1 MSQAQLCDIVLV
13 DIIGFSQLDIS
24 AQHEIITYVS
34 KTYRRILLA
43 MLRHANISLDQLL
56 TGIIPTGDG
65 FFCILH
71 PDYQGFG
78 PILALSFSHLS
89 DLITDKYSYFK
100 GIRIAVHTGEVQ
112 NFKDIMEHENFVGY
126 GLNVC
131 ERYISSQKHSIS
143 TVLISTEAY
152 SALERFLQAHQDF
165 HTLLLEREFKFSA
178 PYLFYDKHKNEYTGY
193 LIWMRKGGI
202 ITPPKIHPVNRQP
215 RRLHAF

>member
-13 DIIGFSQLDIS
+13 DIIGFSRLDIG

-34 KTYRRILLA
+34 KSYRRILLA
-43 MLRHANISLDQLL
+43 MLRHADISLEQLL

-89 DLITDKYSYFK
+89 ELITEKYPYFK

-112 NFKDIMEHENFVGY
+112 KFKDIMEHENFVGY

-131 ERYISSQKHSIS
+131 ERYISSQKHTIS

-152 SALERFLQAHQDF
+152 SALETFLQAHPDF
-165 HTLLLEREFKFSA
+165 YALLLEREFKFSA
-178 PYLFYDKHKNEYTGY
+178 PYLFDDKHKNAYVGY

-202 ITPPKIHPVNRQP
+202 ITPPRIHPPTKRT
-215 RRLHAF
+215 RRPHAL